1 MGSEATKATLSSRP
15 WIWGGEDRE
24 IHQAG
29 PRRGPVQGV
38 REGKA
43 QDMGARIGRDPSLEP
58 TEGREKQK
66 VDRRRSKARPGQRGL
81 ATPPSHLHL
90 FTHLGQL
97 SRQAPVLLAETSTC
111 TFSGVEL
118 APARQMEQGRAAHV
132 RSFLPG
138 LLFRKVPPP
147 ATREVSS
154 GQAGR
159 PGFLEQSES
168 PVNFKNPKS
177 QAPGPTSET
186 LRLGPSF

>member
-1 MGSEATKATLSSRP
+1 MRP

-29 PRRGPVQGV
+29 PRRGPVQGPRGV
-38 REGKA
+38 KA

-66 VDRRRSKARPGQRGL
+66 VNRHRSKARPGQRGL

-111 TFSGVEL
+111 TFSGAEL
-118 APARQMEQGRAAHV
+118 APAGQMEQGRAAHV

-138 LLFRKVPPP
+138 LLFRNVPPP
-147 ATREVSS
+147 ATREVSPE
-154 GQAGR
+154 QAGR
-159 PGFLEQSES
+159 PGFWSSQSHLLTLKIPS
-168 PVNFKNPKS
+168 LKP
-177 QAPGPTSET
+177 QA
-186 LRLGPSF
+186 RLQKP